1 MEAWD
6 RYNPRVTEL
15 SDEHLMEAWRE
26 RGDRDA
32 FEELFRRHAPRLRGW
47 FQRSLS
53 GEEVAKDLVQ
63 QTFLHLHR
71 ARADYR
77 SGMPLRPW
85 LYTIA
90 ANAKRQHLRTR
101 RRKPETAFDPDR
113 HEPSRGPGVSTP
125 RERLVQ
131 RALLQLDEGQRDV
144 VVLHYYQGFSFPEVA
159 QILGIS
165 TSAAK
170 VRAHRAY
177 EKLRAS
183 LGKE

>member
-1 MEAWD
+1 M
-6 RYNPRVTEL
+6 
-15 SDEHLMEAWRE
+15 SDETLMESWRGS
-26 RGDRDA
+26 GDRAA
-32 FEELFRRHAPRLRGW
+32 FEQLFRRHAPRLRGW
-47 FQRSLS
+47 FVRSLGS
-53 GEEVAKDLVQ
+53 EEVARDLVQ

-77 SGMPLRPW
+77 SGLPLRPW

-101 RRKPETAFDPDR
+101 RRKPEAPFDPER
-113 HEPSRGPGVSTP
+113 HEPSSGPEVSTP
-125 RERLVQ
+125 RERLVR
-131 RALLQLDEGQRDV
+131 RALLDLDEGQRDV
-144 VVLHYYQGFSFPEVA
+144 VVLHYYEGFSFPEVA
-159 QILGIS
+159 QVLGIS

-177 EKLRAS
+177 GQLRSA

>member
-1 MEAWD
+1 M
-6 RYNPRVTEL
+6 TEL
-15 SDEHLMEAWRE
+15 SDEQLMTRWRD
-26 RGDRDA
+26 RGDRAA
-32 FEELFRRHAPRLRGW
+32 FEQLFRRHAPRLQGW
-47 FQRSLS
+47 FKRSLGS
-53 GEEVAKDLVQ
+53 DEVAKDLVQ

-77 SGMPLRPW
+77 SGLPLRPW

-101 RRKPETAFDPDR
+101 RRKPEAPFDPER
-113 HEPSRGPGVSTP
+113 HEPSRGPDVSTP

-131 RALLQLDEGQRDV
+131 RALLDLDEGQRDV
-144 VVLHYYQGFSFPEVA
+144 VVLHWYEGFSFPEVA
-159 QILGIS
+159 QVLGIS

-177 EKLRAS
+177 EKLRQS
-183 LGKE
+183 LGRE